1 MKKISKL
8 GFLSIMLVV
17 LMFSSTVAF
26 AEEGES
32 IGVTTESPVTESGG
46 ITVFGT
52 GTPTTSHNLVSSG
65 RMTFSGS
72 AQGSNLFTNKYFKG
86 KSQVKVYV
94 KNNHSTKLT
103 LKIYKSTSV
112 ISVYS
117 ETLDSGHT
125 LTAFPSGLDKNG
137 LYYIKFAA
145 PSNFSGYV
153 E

>member
-1 MKKISKL
+1 MISKL

-32 IGVTTESPVTESGG
+32 IGLTTESPVNEGGG

-52 GTPTTSHNLVSSG
+52 STPSSSHNLVKSG

-72 AQGSNLFTNKYFKG
+72 AQGSNLYTNKYFTG
-86 KSQVKVYV
+86 KSQVKVSV
-94 KNNHSTKLT
+94 KNNHSSKLT
-103 LKIYKSTSV
+103 LKMYKNTSIFTV
-112 ISVYS
+112 WSY
-117 ETLDSGHT
+117 TLSSGST
-125 LTAFPSGLDKNG
+125 LTAFPSDLDKNG
-137 LYYIKFAA
+137 LYYIKFEA